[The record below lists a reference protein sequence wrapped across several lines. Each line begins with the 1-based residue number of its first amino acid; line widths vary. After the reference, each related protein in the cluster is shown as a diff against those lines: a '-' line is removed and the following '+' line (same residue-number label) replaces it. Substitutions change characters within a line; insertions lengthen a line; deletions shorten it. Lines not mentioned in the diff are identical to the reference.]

1 MHKQGT
7 AALAGCHWLIVV
19 AALFTGVGA
28 ARAEAVTI
36 GAEDDAGPWSY
47 ADGTAYVNDAVRA
60 AFHAVGWTVELKVIP
75 YARCKALATSGKL
88 AGCFSASR
96 TPELE
101 GVLQSPRRTRTPN

>member
-47 ADGTAYVNDAVRA
+47 ADGTGYV
-60 AFHAVGWTVELKVIP
+60 T
-75 YARCKALATSGKL
+75 RCKALATSGKL

>member
-1 MHKQGT
+1 M
-7 AALAGCHWLIVV
+7 VV
-19 AALFTGVGA
+19 C
-28 ARAEAVTI
+28 
-36 GAEDDAGPWSY
+36 
-47 ADGTAYVNDAVRA
+47 DGTGYVNDAVRA
-60 AFHAVGWTVELKVIP
+60 AFHAAGWTVELKVIP